1 MLSFS
6 AKRSAISAIS
16 NVKIQTL
23 GEYNVDSVM
32 EDKMAGT
39 WVLTLRIPYEGSSN
53 RDMSLLVAEE
63 AEEAGRS
70 VV

>member
-1 MLSFS
+1 M
-6 AKRSAISAIS
+6 
-16 NVKIQTL
+16 
-23 GEYNVDSVM
+23 VDSVM

>member
-1 MLSFS
+1 M
-6 AKRSAISAIS
+6 
-16 NVKIQTL
+16 
-23 GEYNVDSVM
+23 VDSVM

-39 WVLTLRIPYEGSSN
+39 WVLTLRIPYDGSSN
-53 RDMSLLVAEE
+53 RDMQLLVAEE